1 MFCSHFAYLLLFRSD
16 GSVGG
21 EMDTKAKLILAE
33 LKLGRSFVITRFCK
47 LECEL
52 SYIGVLVT
60 VHRSV
65 SY

>member
-16 GSVGG
+16 GWVGG
-21 EMDTKAKLILAE
+21 EMDLKAKLSLA
-33 LKLGRSFVITRFCK
+33 GFVVTRFCT

-52 SYIGVLVT
+52 LYIGVLVT
-60 VHRSV
+60 AHRSV